1 MSETTIKTAVINV
14 INTNEDIKKVIKDIV
29 KEFICANDKILT
41 PVVKHVETKLDEAFV
56 NIDASSMVD
65 NVMKKITPS
74 TITQC
79 LTKCLTENQKQ
90 KTAGGKNNKTRK
102 KFTKK

>member
-56 NIDASSMVD
+56 SIDARSMVD

-74 TITQC
+74 TITRC
-79 LTKCLTENQKQ
+79 LTRCLTEQ

-102 KFTKK
+102 KFIKK

>member
-41 PVVKHVETKLDEAFV
+41 PVVKHVESKIDETFTK
-56 NIDASSMVD
+56 IDAHSMVD
-65 NVMKKITPS
+65 NVMKKITPCK
-74 TITQC
+74 IKDC
-79 LTKCLTENQKQ
+79 LTRCLTDKQ
-90 KTAGGKNNKTRK
+90 KTAGGKHNKTRK
-102 KFTKK
+102 KSAKK

>member
-41 PVVKHVETKLDEAFV
+41 PVVKHVEAKLDETFTK
-56 NIDASSMVD
+56 IDAHSMVD

-74 TITQC
+74 KIKECLAQC
-79 LTKCLTENQKQ
+79 LTEKK
-90 KTAGGKNNKTRK
+90 KMGGKHNKTRK
-102 KFTKK
+102 KSAKK